1 MFDKLLIANRGAIA
15 CRILRTLRTLQVKG
29 VAVYSEAD
37 AASLHLM
44 QADEAHS
51 LGEGGAAGTY
61 LAVDKIL
68 AIANASGAKAI
79 HPGYGFLSENAAFA
93 QACEDAGIA
102 FVGPTPEQL
111 RVFGLKHTAR
121 ALAKQ
126 HGVPMLEGTE
136 LLDSLESAI
145 AAARTIGYP
154 VMLKSTAGG
163 GGIGMRVCRSAEELA
178 DSFEAVKRLGQN
190 NFSDAGVFIEKYI
203 QRARHLEVQVFGDGQ
218 GEVLALGVRDCSVQR
233 RNQKVL
239 EETPAPNLPHG
250 MAEELC
256 AAAVKLARAVNYRSA
271 GTVEFVFDSEDQRFY
286 FLEVNTRLQVEHGV
300 TEQVWGVD
308 LVSWMVQLAA
318 GDLPPL
324 DQLQTGLKPL
334 GHAIQARLY
343 AEDPGRDFQ
352 PCPGLLTAA
361 DFPPADG
368 RTLRIDTWVEAGCE
382 IPPYFDPMIA
392 KLISWAPTREDAS
405 TGLIDALNETRLYG
419 VETNRDYLR
428 QIIADAPFASGQPW
442 TRCLED
448 LVYRADTFEVLSGG
462 TQTSV
467 QDYPGRL
474 GYWAVGVPPSGP
486 MDSRAL
492 RQGNELLGNPEG
504 CAALE
509 ITMSGPLLRFNTDAV
524 VAVTGAHIPITLD
537 GQSCAM
543 NTALLV
549 SAGSTLSLGTIAG
562 AGVRSYLC
570 VRGGLD
576 VPDYLGSKSTF
587 TLGQFGGHGGRAL
600 RAGDVLHIAPLVDR
614 RAGQR
619 IADEALE
626 ALTDVR
632 RIKVIYGPHAAPEYF
647 TEAYIERFFAT
658 DWEVHFNSSRTGVR
672 LIGPKPEWV
681 RADGGEAGLHPSN
694 IHDNPYAIGAV
705 DFTGDMPVILGP
717 DGPSLGGFVCPVTI
731 IEADLWQLG
740 QLKAGD
746 RVRFTPVSVEA
757 CHAERCGSELA
768 REDSIPDAE
777 NPSTVP
783 PSSRASSLPQG
794 TANSSRNE
802 LVREGS
808 IPDAENPSA
817 VPPSSRASSLP
828 QDSANSRGSELA
840 REGYMPDAE
849 TPSTV
854 PPSSRAS
861 QLPQGPANSRG
872 SELAREGYMPDAETP
887 STVPTSSR
895 ASQLPQGP
903 ANSRGSKL
911 AREGYMPDAENP
923 LTTPPSSRASQ
934 LPQGPA
940 NSSRSEVV
948 HEGYMPDAENP
959 LTAPPSSRASSLPQD
974 SANSRRSELAR
985 EGYMPDAE
993 NPLTTPPS
1001 SRASQLPQGP
1011 ANSRGSELAR
1021 EGYIPDAENP
1031 LTAPPSSRASSLP
1044 QGTARLQGIANSR
1057 RSELVR
1063 EGSIPDAENPST
1075 ATPSSRAS
1083 SLPQGPAN
1091 SSRSE
1096 VVRVE
1101 DLRTPVILDI
1111 GQDDKRLV
1119 ARLSGDTHLL
1129 LEIGAPELDLVLR
1142 LRGHALMLALEAKAL
1157 AGVIDLTPGIRS
1169 LQVHYRPEQLPLR
1182 QLLDIVAGEW
1192 DAVCAAKDL
1201 QVASRI
1207 VHLPLSWDDPAC
1219 QLAIEKYMTTVR
1231 KDAPWCPSNLEFI
1244 RRINDL
1250 PNLDEVQRTVF
1261 DASYLVMGLGDVYL
1275 GAPVATPLDPRHRLV
1290 TTKYNPARTWTA
1302 ENSVGIGGAYM
1313 CVYGMEGPGGYQ
1325 FVGRTLQ
1332 MWNRYR
1338 DVAAFQGKPW
1348 LLRFFDQIR
1357 FYPVS
1362 ADELV
1367 RIRRDFP
1374 LGRFALNIEHSTL
1387 NLADYQAFLSRE
1399 AEGITAFR
1407 AQQNAAFN
1415 AERERW
1421 IANGQADFQSD
1432 EGVAPNTEE
1441 QPLQPG
1447 QQGVDSHIAG
1457 NLWQVQ
1463 VQPGAR
1469 VEAGDV
1475 LVILESM
1482 KMEIP
1487 LLAPINGVVQDVRVQ
1502 PGSAVRAGQRVVVL
1516 SAD

>member
-1 MFDKLLIANRGAIA
+1 MFEKVLIANRGAIA
-15 CRILRTLRTLQVKG
+15 CRILRTLGELQVKG

-37 AASLHLM
+37 AASLHIL
-44 QADEAHS
+44 QAFESHS
-51 LGEGGAAGTY
+51 LGEGAAAGTY

-68 AIANASGAKAI
+68 AIAKATGATAI

-93 QACEDAGIA
+93 EACEAADIA
-102 FVGPTPEQL
+102 FIGPTPEQL

-136 LLDSLESAI
+136 LLDSLDAALI
-145 AAARTIGYP
+145 AGEQVGYP

-163 GGIGMRVCRSAEELA
+163 GGIGMRVCRSAGELSE
-178 DSFEAVKRLGQN
+178 SFEAVKRLGQN

-239 EETPAPNLPHG
+239 EETPAPNLPVG

-256 AAAVKLARAVNYRSA
+256 AAAIKLAKAVNYRSA
-271 GTVEFVFDSEDQRFY
+271 GTVEFVFDSDAQRFY

-308 LVSWMVQLAA
+308 LVRWMVELAA

-324 DQLQTGLKPL
+324 RELSQGLKAN

-352 PCPGLLTAA
+352 PSPGLLTAVN
-361 DFPPADG
+361 FPVADG
-368 RTLRIDTWVEAGCE
+368 QHLRIDTWVEAGCE

-392 KLISWAPTREDAS
+392 KVISWAATREAARVD
-405 TGLIDALNETRLYG
+405 LHQALGDSLLYG

-428 QIIADAPFASGQPW
+428 QILLDAPFASAQPW
-442 TRCLED
+442 TRCLES
-448 LVYRADTFEVLSGG
+448 LVYQANTFEVLSAG

-492 RQGNELLGNPEG
+492 RLGNRLLGNDQG
-504 CAALE
+504 AAALE
-509 ITMSGPLLRFNTDAV
+509 ITMSGPLLRFNCAAV
-524 VAVTGAHIPITLD
+524 VAVTGAVIPLMLN
-537 GQSCAM
+537 GEAVPM
-543 NTALLV
+543 NTALLIP
-549 SAGSTLSLGTIAG
+549 AGATLNLGTIGGAG
-562 AGVRSYLC
+562 ARSYLC
-570 VRGGLD
+570 LRGGVQ

-587 TLGQFGGHGGRAL
+587 TLGQFGGHAGRAL
-600 RAGDVLHIAPLVDR
+600 RPGDVLHIPALSDQS
-614 RAGQR
+614 AGQHLA
-619 IADEALE
+619 IQHVTELPA
-626 ALTDVR
+626 VR
-632 RIKVIYGPHAAPEYF
+632 QIRVIYGPHGAPEYF
-647 TEAYIERFFAT
+647 TENYIATFFAT
-658 DWEVHFNSSRTGVR
+658 QWEVHFNSSRTGVR

-717 DGPSLGGFVCPVTI
+717 DGPSLGGFVCPVTV

-746 RVRFTPVSVEA
+746 KVQFVPVDLKTARSLA
-757 CHAERCGSELA
+757 LKWDSCGSGLA
-768 REDSIPDAE
+768 HEEVDAE
-777 NPSTVP
+777 PDLA
-783 PSSRASSLPQG
+783 SSRASPLPQG
-794 TANSSRNE
+794 
-802 LVREGS
+802 
-808 IPDAENPSA
+808 I
-817 VPPSSRASSLP
+817 ASP
-828 QDSANSRGSELA
+828 
-840 REGYMPDAE
+840 
-849 TPSTV
+849 
-854 PPSSRAS
+854 
-861 QLPQGPANSRG
+861 
-872 SELAREGYMPDAETP
+872 
-887 STVPTSSR
+887 
-895 ASQLPQGP
+895 
-903 ANSRGSKL
+903 
-911 AREGYMPDAENP
+911 
-923 LTTPPSSRASQ
+923 
-934 LPQGPA
+934 
-940 NSSRSEVV
+940 VV
-948 HEGYMPDAENP
+948 
-959 LTAPPSSRASSLPQD
+959 L
-974 SANSRRSELAR
+974 
-985 EGYMPDAE
+985 
-993 NPLTTPPS
+993 
-1001 SRASQLPQGP
+1001 
-1011 ANSRGSELAR
+1011 
-1021 EGYIPDAENP
+1021 
-1031 LTAPPSSRASSLP
+1031 
-1044 QGTARLQGIANSR
+1044 
-1057 RSELVR
+1057 
-1063 EGSIPDAENPST
+1063 
-1075 ATPSSRAS
+1075 
-1083 SLPQGPAN
+1083 
-1091 SSRSE
+1091 
-1096 VVRVE
+1096 
-1101 DLRTPVILDI
+1101 DL
-1111 GQDDKRLV
+1111 GQDDTRLV

-1142 LRGHALMLALEAKAL
+1142 FRAHALMQALESKHL
-1157 AGVIDLTPGIRS
+1157 HGVIDLTPGIRS
-1169 LQVHYRPEQLPLR
+1169 LQVHYQPEQLPLAD
-1182 QLLDIVAGEW
+1182 LLGIVAGEW

-1201 QVASRI
+1201 QVPSRI

-1338 DVAAFQGKPW
+1338 EVAAFDGKPW

-1362 ADELV
+1362 ADELL

-1374 LGRFALNIEHSTL
+1374 LGRFDLNIEHSQL
-1387 NLADYQAFLSRE
+1387 NLADYQAFLTKE
-1399 AEGITAFR
+1399 APSIAAFR
-1407 AQQNAAFN
+1407 DQQKSAFN

-1421 IANGQADFQSD
+1421 IASGQAHFDS
-1432 EGVAPNTEE
+1432 EELAPEVTEDA
-1441 QPLQPG
+1441 PLADG
-1447 QQGVDSHIAG
+1447 QQSIDSHIAG

-1463 VQPGAR
+1463 VQAGSR
-1469 VEAGDV
+1469 VAAGDV

-1487 LLAPINGVVQDVRVQ
+1487 LLAPMAGVVREIRVQ

-1516 SAD
+1516 ELDSSH